1 MLKRLLILTGA
12 IVLLSS
18 AGSLAAQE
26 ADTTAQ
32 AGDPAAEA
40 PPVEPPA
47 MEAPPADAPPADAP
61 AADAAVE
68 GAAVAQEQAE
78 HDWEFTLSATDKAP
92 GASATVM
99 VMDAEQGSDFVVVAN
114 GLPEIDALD
123 QENQDVSAYTVWVVP
138 GKDKVGESQLAGV
151 LSIAPDGT
159 GRLEAETSLE
169 TFGLI
174 VTATPDAAPTQIGG
188 VPVLTGIPVDAGAP
202 ADAVQE
208 GQEAAEN
215 VAEEVEDVADETD
228 PAEIEEE
235 AADVGEEVSE
245 GMEEVEEAEAEEA
258 AQEPQ
263 TTP

>member
-1 MLKRLLILTGA
+1 MNRLMILIGA

-47 MEAPPADAPPADAP
+47 MEAP

-68 GAAVAQEQAE
+68 GAAVAEEHAE

-99 VMDAEQGSDFVVVAN
+99 VMDAEQGSDFVLVAS

-123 QENQDVSAYTVWVVP
+123 EENQDVSAYTVWVVP

-151 LSIAPDGT
+151 LTVAPDGT

-188 VPVLTGIPVDAGAP
+188 VPVLTGIPVDPDAP
-202 ADAVQE
+202 ADVVEE

-215 VAEEVEDVADETD
+215 VAEEVEDVTEETD
-228 PAEIEEE
+228 PAKIEEE
-235 AADVGEEVSE
+235 AAEVSEEVSE
-245 GMEEVEEAEAEEA
+245 GMEEVAEEEAEEA